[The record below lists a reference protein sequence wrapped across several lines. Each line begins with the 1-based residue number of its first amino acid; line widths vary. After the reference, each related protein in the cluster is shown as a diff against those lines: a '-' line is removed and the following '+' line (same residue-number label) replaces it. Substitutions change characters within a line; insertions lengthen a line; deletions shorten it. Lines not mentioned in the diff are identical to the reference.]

1 MKILSDKKQR
11 EGMNH
16 IINVM
21 SIMETIPIEYLGNSA
36 DGLVKLQKM
45 YEEMAE
51 LSYIVDGVRGLNTG
65 VAFFDSRARSF
76 DEMLA
81 ISKAHLKVVKNH
93 TEDKR

>member
-1 MKILSDKKQR
+1 MKILSNKKQKD
-11 EGMNH
+11 GMNR

-21 SIMETIPIEYLGNSA
+21 SIIETIPIEYFGNSA

-51 LSYIVDGVRGLNTG
+51 LSYIVDGIRGLNTG
-65 VAFFDSRARSF
+65 ITFFNERTRSF

-81 ISKAHLKVVKNH
+81 VSKAHLKVVKNH
-93 TEDKR
+93 TEDKK